1 MYKNSDQTNGN
12 IFYINNQQGKA
23 YQISFNPSKIA
34 KLKKERQNKQTRA
47 DEDVEKSELLY
58 IASKTVCEAATLGL
72 FLKMLD
78 IDLPYDPTFPLL
90 GTQQKEMKI
99 YGHAKICA

>member
-1 MYKNSDQTNGN
+1 MPIKNTMKC
-12 IFYINNQQGKA
+12 F
-23 YQISFNPSKIA
+23 SFNPSKIA
-34 KLKKERQNKQTRA
+34 KLKKRDKKQKTQTRA

-58 IASKTVCEAATLGL
+58 IASKTVCKAATLGL

-90 GTQQKEMKI
+90 GT
-99 YGHAKICA
+99 